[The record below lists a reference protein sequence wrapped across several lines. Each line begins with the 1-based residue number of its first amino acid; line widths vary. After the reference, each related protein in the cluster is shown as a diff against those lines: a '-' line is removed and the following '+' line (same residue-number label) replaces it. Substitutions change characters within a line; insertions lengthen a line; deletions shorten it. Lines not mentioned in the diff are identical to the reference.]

1 MSLLLSILIPAFLLL
16 MANAIGFID
25 LNTHPLTRVLKWLI
39 VAALAWASPLLV
51 HRFFKFQLNPQLV
64 DLWNLLI
71 LGFLFL
77 RLISASGKWIWSAYG
92 PAPEGHRR
100 CPRCR
105 KPILK
110 VMLEC
115 PQCQKLVDAA
125 W

>member
-1 MSLLLSILIPAFLLL
+1 MTPLLALLIPAFFLL
-16 MANAIGFID
+16 MANAVGFID
-25 LNTHPLTRVLKWLI
+25 LNAHPLTRVLKWLI
-39 VAALAWASPLLV
+39 VAAWAWALPLMG
-51 HRFFKFQLNPQLV
+51 HRYLKFQLNPQLV

-77 RLISASGKWIWSAYG
+77 WLISASGKWIWSAYG

-115 PQCQKLVDAA
+115 PQCREPVASVR
-125 W
+125 